1 MSEKDKTFDF
11 SLHKIMIMRGCKK
24 SNSGAG
30 DNKNQPAI
38 FVSIYHARTLP
49 SSLDAP
55 CFLGFFVGLV
65 VTVPG
70 TAKPLNS
77 QLQLSHSKLY
87 RKKIF
92 EKKDVGR

>member
-1 MSEKDKTFDF
+1 VV
-11 SLHKIMIMRGCKK
+11 SL
-24 SNSGAG
+24 
-30 DNKNQPAI
+30 
-38 FVSIYHARTLP
+38 IYKARAL
-49 SSLDAP
+49 SSFLDES
-55 CFLGFFVGLV
+55 CFLGFRVGLI

-77 QLQLSHSKLY
+77 QLQLSQNKLY

>member
-1 MSEKDKTFDF
+1 MLTADYKNLNFGE
-11 SLHKIMIMRGCKK
+11 
-24 SNSGAG
+24 AG
-30 DNKNQPAI
+30 TNIAN
-38 FVSIYHARTLP
+38 FFLVSVYQARTLP

-55 CFLGFFVGLV
+55 CFLGFLVGLV

-70 TAKPLNS
+70 TANPLNS

-87 RKKIF
+87 RKRIF

>member
-1 MSEKDKTFDF
+1 MP
-11 SLHKIMIMRGCKK
+11 GCK
-24 SNSGAG
+24 NEIPLNA
-30 DNKNQPAI
+30 AI
-38 FVSIYHARTLP
+38 KLYRKLPFVSAHQARTLP
-49 SSLDAP
+49 SSFDAP
-55 CFLGFFVGLV
+55 CFLGFFVGLF

>member
-1 MSEKDKTFDF
+1 LAFDDLILEICF
-11 SLHKIMIMRGCKK
+11 YFPL
-24 SNSGAG
+24 
-30 DNKNQPAI
+30 
-38 FVSIYHARTLP
+38 IYEARAL
-49 SSLDAP
+49 SSPFDEA

-77 QLQLSHSKLY
+77 QLQLSHNKLY